1 MQIPYNEV
9 SYGSAEEKA
18 LLTALR
24 AGATGGNGAITRRV
38 AAQLSELTGSP
49 HVLLMPS
56 ATSAMEVALVAAG
69 LGPGDEVLMPSF
81 GFVSQ
86 ANVILATG
94 ATPVFCEI
102 DPATMN
108 MCPKDAERRITK
120 RTKILFPVHYAGISA
135 DIQAYKKLAR
145 EHGLLLFEDA
155 AQCLL
160 SFQGNGNRRR
170 HLGTFGTAGCISFH
184 VTKNIGC
191 GEGGALLL
199 NDRKFAELCEIIQ
212 EKGTNRSAFLRGQV
226 DKYTWVGRGGS
237 HVLSDLL
244 AALLEV
250 QVKRAPGITER
261 RVKLWE
267 RYHSGLEELEALGLI
282 RRPFVPKGV
291 AHNGHIYALRART
304 PEEQQSILDHLHE
317 SGIGAVFHFQPLH
330 KSPFAKA
337 HLGKQ
342 DDLPETVRAAETL
355 IRLPLYDG
363 LRLAQVDKVVAAVFR
378 AAIEH

>member
-1 MQIPYNEV
+1 MQIPYNQA
-9 SYGSAEEKA
+9 SYGAAEERA
-18 LLTALR
+18 LIQALR
-24 AGATGGNGAITRRV
+24 AGATGGNGTITKRV
-38 AAQLSELTGSP
+38 AAHLSKLTGAP

-69 LGPGDEVLMPSF
+69 IGPGDEVLMPSF

-86 ANVILATG
+86 ANVILSSG

-120 RTKILFPVHYAGISA
+120 RTKLVFPVHYAGISA
-135 DIQAYKKLAR
+135 DIRVFQKLAKD
-145 EHGLLLFEDA
+145 HGLMLFEDA

-160 SFQGNGNRRR
+160 SFLGTGTKKR
-170 HLGTFGTAGCISFH
+170 HLGTFGTAGCLSFH
-184 VTKNIGC
+184 VTKNVGC

-199 NDRKFAELCEIIQ
+199 NDRQFAEACEIIQ

-250 QVKRAPGITER
+250 QLKRAEGMTQR
-261 RVKLWE
+261 RVKMWE
-267 RYHSGLEELEALGLI
+267 RYHSGLAELEELGLI
-282 RRPFVPKGV
+282 LRPVVPKGV
-291 AHNGHIYALRART
+291 THNGHIYALRTRT
-304 PEEQQSILDHLHE
+304 PEEQQRMLDQLRAE
-317 SGIGAVFHFQPLH
+317 GIGAVFHFQPLH
-330 KSPFAKA
+330 NSPYARE
-337 HLGKQ
+337 HLATQ
-342 DDLPETVRAAETL
+342 VELPETVRAAETL
-355 IRLPLYDG
+355 IRLPLYEG
-363 LRLAQVDKVVAAVFR
+363 LRLAQVDRIVAAVFR
-378 AAIEH
+378 AAIES